1 MDFSDYKGIYV
12 IGALLEGHIQKVTGE
27 LIGQAR
33 QLADTLDETVEV
45 ILVGADLKDD
55 PKDLIPLGAD
65 HVYVMTDER
74 LSHYDGKAYQKVL
87 ADFLKDRKPD
97 TIIFAATAFGRDLA
111 PRLAAELICGVTAD
125 VTELS
130 AEKDTKL
137 VIWSRPAMDGNI
149 VADIV
154 SPAFRPQVGTVR
166 PGIFKSPIPDMTRT
180 GTVEQIPVTL
190 AKDDIGSILLEVL
203 KAEEEDNTLE
213 TAKII
218 VAGGRGIRT
227 KEEWDTLYDL
237 GKLLNAAVGCTRPI
251 SEIGW
256 EPHHHQI
263 GQTGKGIAPKVYF
276 ALGISGAMQ
285 HMCAVNADI
294 IIAVNKDPNAPIM
307 EMADYAVVADLKEF
321 LPRLIKKLTDL
332 KANKE

>member
-12 IGALLEGHIQKVTGE
+12 IGALLKGHIQKVTGE

-166 PGIFKSPIPDMTRT
+166 PGIFKSPISDMTRT

-190 AKDDIGSILLEVL
+190 AEDDIGSILLEVL
-203 KAEEEDNTLE
+203 KAEEEDNPLE